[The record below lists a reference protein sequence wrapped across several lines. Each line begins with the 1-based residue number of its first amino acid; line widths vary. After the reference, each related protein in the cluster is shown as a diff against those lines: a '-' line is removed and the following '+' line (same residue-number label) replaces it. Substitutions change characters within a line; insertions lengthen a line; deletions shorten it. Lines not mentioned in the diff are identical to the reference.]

1 MLPCHLLNS
10 IVLVTFLNFTIPYRI
25 ISTNIAS
32 EIIYPTSF
40 ISLIAHIEPKILW
53 LEIHP
58 ANIDRSSYPL
68 KSRHR
73 EAGKSFQ
80 RNDQIHFPVVPA
92 GKRQQSLFRLQG
104 VDQGCISGSADG
116 RISSKKADTSPGRGK
131 AAFFEWN
138 ERREFLFVYSLLSF
152 DSLRRR
158 FPFSLCSN
166 FPRAPFGQLFG
177 SDRQFAWTAQWQLVM
192 AVLLF
197 RIRYRYPLGNDGGA
211 SFLISSNERDRPRGS
226 RSVKEM

>member
-1 MLPCHLLNS
+1 MLIKNHENCFNTQSIKTDAALSFAKLYRSRDFFPLYNLMSIYFNENS
-10 IVLVTFLNFTIPYRI
+10 VRDDLPFYQFHCWV
-25 ISTNIAS
+25 SS
-32 EIIYPTSF
+32 TSF
-40 ISLIAHIEPKILW
+40 TLLIAHIEPKILW

-58 ANIDRSSYPL
+58 GEYRSKASSYPL

-80 RNDQIHFPVVPA
+80 RNDQIRFPVVPT

-116 RISSKKADTSPGRGK
+116 RISSKKADASPGRGK

-152 DSLRRR
+152 DSLCRR
-158 FPFSLCSN
+158 FPFSLSARIFLVPLLVSSSVPIGN
-166 FPRAPFGQLFG
+166 LHGQH
-177 SDRQFAWTAQWQLVM
+177 S
-192 AVLLF
+192 
-197 RIRYRYPLGNDGGA
+197 GN
-211 SFLISSNERDRPRGS
+211 
-226 RSVKEM
+226 